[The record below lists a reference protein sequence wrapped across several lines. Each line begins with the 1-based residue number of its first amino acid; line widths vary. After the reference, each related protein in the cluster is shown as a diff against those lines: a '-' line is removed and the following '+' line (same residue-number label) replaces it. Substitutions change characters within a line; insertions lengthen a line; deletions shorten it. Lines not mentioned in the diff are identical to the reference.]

1 MEIVW
6 VPVEKCRPNNFNP
19 NVMSPEKFEALCDFL
34 RTHSAEELDPIWV
47 RRDGADGFEI
57 VDGEHRW
64 KAAKAVGWKHLR
76 AFILDVG
83 EDDAKAFNVRKNR
96 ERGRI
101 DAIKFGKILYEE
113 HQAGATLE
121 ELAKKYGYS
130 YHGKIS
136 DFIQIYRYREQ
147 ILEKLNID
155 PAGSKIVTYHKALK
169 VLRELKQKEKE
180 QNQSGVGGSVECGVA
195 KPEPAV
201 GEVVD
206 DRLVEAGSLERFARD
221 YAEALKKVASETPK
235 ENRAVTERILAL
247 IKDYLEK
254 SGAACPICGERKLVW
269 RCGHEF

>member
-1 MEIVW
+1 
-6 VPVEKCRPNNFNP
+6 
-19 NVMSPEKFEALCDFL
+19 MSPEKFEALCDFL

-47 RRDGADGFEI
+47 RCDGADGFEI

-64 KAAKAVGWKHLR
+64 KAAKAVGWKRLR
-76 AFILDVG
+76 AFVLDVG

-121 ELAKKYGYS
+121 QLAKKYGYS
-130 YHGKIS
+130 DKCKIS
-136 DFIQIYRYREQ
+136 NYIRFYENRDLI
-147 ILEKLNID
+147 KSVVTSDNI
-155 PAGSKIVTYHKALK
+155 SYKKAMK
-169 VLRELKQKEKE
+169 VLRELKQKEHGE
-180 QNQSGVGGSVECGVA
+180 VGGSVECGAA
-195 KPEPAV
+195 KPESAV
-201 GEVVD
+201 GEAVD
-206 DRLVEAGSLERFARD
+206 DKLVEAGSLERFARD
-221 YAEALKKVASETPK
+221 YAEALKKIASETPK

>member
-1 MEIVW
+1 MEIIW

-64 KAAKAVGWKHLR
+64 KAAKAVGWKRLR
-76 AFILDVG
+76 AFVLDVG

-121 ELAKKYGYS
+121 QLAKKYGYANRQRIDE
-130 YHGKIS
+130 YIA
-136 DFIQIYRYREQ
+136 IYKNREEILKRTEHSAVSLYR
-147 ILEKLNID
+147 
-155 PAGSKIVTYHKALK
+155 ALK
-169 VLRELKQKEKE
+169 VLRELKQKEHGE
-180 QNQSGVGGSVECGVA
+180 VGGSVECGAV
-195 KPEPAV
+195 KPESAV
-201 GEVVD
+201 GEAVD

-221 YAEALKKVASETPK
+221 YAEALKKIASEMPK
-235 ENRAVTERILAL
+235 ENRATTERILAL